1 MKVKRIGPECTAIL
15 YDGNYQSYLDMF
27 NAIRAVYKNAIISA
41 WERDRPVYIL
51 EPTTNSKKR
60 IAVDDYVIIYP
71 AEPEPS
77 FVPYHIQTCGE
88 EEFKENYEVIPGT
101 D

>member
-1 MKVKRIGPECTAIL
+1 MKVKRVGPECTAVL

-27 NAIRAVYKNAIISA
+27 DAIRTVYKDAIISA
-41 WERDRPVYIL
+41 WEREKPVYIL

-60 IAVDDYVIIYP
+60 ITVDDYVIIYP
-71 AEPEPS
+71 DELGPL
-77 FVPYHIQTCGE
+77 FFQDNIQTCDE
-88 EEFKENYEVIPGT
+88 EEFKENYEVISGT